1 MQRTHL
7 LAVAATALT
16 LGLGA
21 CNQEPEQING
31 SYDPQADALR
41 NAQPVALPPAI
52 TNSRTF
58 RCAPDNSLYFVDY
71 YNNGTATI
79 RTSQSGTPTMLTGT
93 NNAPPFAGQGY
104 TVSANATHVSI
115 NGKSC
120 HT

>member
-21 CNQEPEQING
+21 CNQQPEAINE
-31 SYDPQADALR
+31 YDPQAAALR
-41 NAQPVALPPAI
+41 NAQPVELPPAI
-52 TNSRTF
+52 TSSRTF

-79 RTSQSGTPTMLTGT
+79 RTSQGGTPTMLTGT
-93 NNAPPFAGQGY
+93 NNAPPFTGEGY
-104 TVSANATHVSI
+104 SVSANGTHITI
-115 NGKSC
+115 NGKAC